1 LASGIIRNFL
11 QYFRFGVL
19 LTMVIT
25 LEDVNK
31 IADLARIQIDRE
43 EATRYLKSLQGIF
56 KLASQMDAVDTTSV
70 QPVAHPFG
78 ITQRLR
84 DDKITEI
91 VHRKDF
97 QQLTEHTEAGLYSV
111 PIVLE

>member
-1 LASGIIRNFL
+1 
-11 QYFRFGVL
+11 
-19 LTMVIT
+19 MVT

-31 IADLARIQIDRE
+31 IAELARVQINRE
-43 EATRYLKSLQGIF
+43 EATLCLKSLQGIF

-70 QPVAHPFG
+70 QAVAHPFG

-84 DDKITEI
+84 TDKVTEI

-97 QQLTEHTEAGLYSV
+97 QQLTKYTEAGLYCV
-111 PIVLE
+111 PLVLE

>member
-1 LASGIIRNFL
+1 MTIS
-11 QYFRFGVL
+11 
-19 LTMVIT
+19 
-25 LEDVNK
+25 LEEVNK
-31 IADLARIQIDRE
+31 IADLARVQINHE
-43 EATRYLKSLQGIF
+43 EATRYLESLQSIF
-56 KLASQMDAVDTTSV
+56 KLASQMDKVDTHSV

-97 QQLTEHTEAGLYSV
+97 QQLTDHTEAGLYCV

>member
-1 LASGIIRNFL
+1 
-11 QYFRFGVL
+11 
-19 LTMVIT
+19 MVIT

-31 IADLARIQIDRE
+31 IADLARIQIDPK
-43 EATRYLKSLQGIF
+43 EATRYLTSLQDIF
-56 KLASQMDAVDTTSV
+56 KLASQMDEVDTVSV

-84 DDKITEI
+84 PDKITEI

-97 QQLTEHTEAGLYSV
+97 QQLTDSTEAGLYCV
-111 PIVLE
+111 PLVLE

>member
-1 LASGIIRNFL
+1 
-11 QYFRFGVL
+11 
-19 LTMVIT
+19 MVIT

-31 IADLARIQIDRE
+31 IADLARIQINPE
-43 EATRYLKSLQGIF
+43 EATRHLKSLQDIF
-56 KLASQMDAVDTTSV
+56 KLATQMDAVNTSSV

-84 DDKITEI
+84 ADKITEI

-97 QQLTEHTEAGLYSV
+97 QQLTEHTEAGLYCV
-111 PIVLE
+111 PLVLE

>member
-1 LASGIIRNFL
+1 MSIS
-11 QYFRFGVL
+11 
-19 LTMVIT
+19 

-31 IADLARIQIDRE
+31 IAGLAKIKINHE
-43 EATRYLKSLQGIF
+43 EACHYLKSLQDIF
-56 KLASQMDAVDTTSV
+56 KLANQMDAIETHSV
-70 QPVAHPFG
+70 QPIAHPFG

-84 DDKITEI
+84 QDKVTEV

-97 QQLTEHTEAGLYSV
+97 QQLTDHTEAGLYCV

>member
-1 LASGIIRNFL
+1 MAIS
-11 QYFRFGVL
+11 
-19 LTMVIT
+19 
-25 LEDVNK
+25 LEEVNK
-31 IADLARIQIDRE
+31 IADLARVQINHE
-43 EATRYLKSLQGIF
+43 EASRYLKSLQDIF
-56 KLASQMDAVDTTSV
+56 KLASQMDQVDTHSI

-97 QQLTEHTEAGLYSV
+97 QQLTDHTEAGLYCV

>member
-1 LASGIIRNFL
+1 
-11 QYFRFGVL
+11 
-19 LTMVIT
+19 MVIT

-31 IADLARIQIDRE
+31 NADLARLQINLED
-43 EATRYLKSLQGIF
+43 ATQYRKSLQDIF
-56 KLASQMDAVDTTSV
+56 KLTTQMDTVDTRSV

-91 VHRKDF
+91 VDRKDF
-97 QQLTEHTEAGLYSV
+97 QQLTEHTEAGLYCV
-111 PIVLE
+111 PLVLE

>member
-1 LASGIIRNFL
+1 MAIS
-11 QYFRFGVL
+11 
-19 LTMVIT
+19 

-31 IADLARIQIDRE
+31 IADLARIQINHE
-43 EATRYLKSLQGIF
+43 EAICYLKSLQGIF
-56 KLASQMDAVDTTSV
+56 KLASQMDAVDTHSV

-84 DDKITEI
+84 EDKITEI

-97 QQLTEHTEAGLYSV
+97 QQLTHHTEAGLYCV